1 MKFVVSIN
9 SIGVHCPQKKSTLTA
24 KKKRRIRTRVLRAT
38 IAWFYAQNT
47 NAETQ
52 KPNRNYVYKE
62 APIYKHVIMVC
73 TKHVIIMYIK
83 RHPVSPLYRA
93 V

>member
-1 MKFVVSIN
+1 MKFVGSIN
-9 SIGVHCPQKKSTLTA
+9 STEVHCSQKKSTLTA
-24 KKKRRIRTRVLRAT
+24 KKKRIRTRVLRAT

-73 TKHVIIMYIK
+73 TKHVIIMYIN